1 MTFVSSRGV
10 HLPSLSRSFRSD
22 CYQTETSKAGK
33 GKINEN

>member
-10 HLPSLSRSFRSD
+10 HLPSLSRSFRSVS
-22 CYQTETSKAGK
+22 CQTETSKAGK